1 MPINQRQT
9 LHTKNSVILFLAHT
23 VVTIS
28 VDIQLHLRWTTAI
41 PRYEG
46 NVSDAIGSQS
56 VKADSCILLICD
68 EIIALRSDG
77 STCDCSLNV
86 RGIAS

>member
-1 MPINQRQT
+1 MIPRRTGAYKSAKT

-68 EIIALRSDG
+68 EMIALRSDG
-77 STCDCSLNV
+77 STW
-86 RGIAS
+86 